1 MANTRRRPSQ
11 QLGSSRKQ
19 ANRSAKQ
26 RAARDSLEQLT
37 KESATQASQQP
48 ASNRAAAGST
58 DPLIAATER
67 MMATLN
73 GTLAPGEQPAEYAYV
88 YQYLPPYLAIPPGTP
103 MTPVSGLATALKG
116 TVTYTRLSEE
126 VMRLMFIAECGSV
139 EAGMEQARKAYAN
152 SDIKGGN
159 PDPADT
165 TLQLVDIP
173 GQSYHMRFWQGHQ
186 DAGRSIT
193 FQFCDNK
200 TRQPRRRPRGLHAY
214 FRDAL
219 DVRREI
225 KSQEYI
231 FGVDQLSKVASES
244 FVTYD
249 GYKVEVVVNN
259 VTVKMLRMPCRVTES
274 QPVTPLE
281 ELPLE
286 D

>member
-1 MANTRRRPSQ
+1 MAGTRRRSPQ
-11 QLGSSRKQ
+11 QHGSSRKQ
-19 ANRSAKQ
+19 PNRSAKQ
-26 RAARDSLEQLT
+26 RAARDQLEQAT
-37 KESATQASQQP
+37 KESATQASQQS
-48 ASNRAAAGST
+48 ASRRAAARST

-67 MMATLN
+67 MVATLN

-88 YQYLPPYLAIPPGTP
+88 YQYLPPYLAIPAGTP
-103 MTPVSGLATALKG
+103 MTTALKA
-116 TVTYTRLSEE
+116 TVTYSPLSEE

-139 EAGMEQARKAYAN
+139 EAGMEQARDVYAN
-152 SDIKGGN
+152 SDIRGGN
-159 PDPADT
+159 PDPEDT

-200 TRQPRRRPRGLHAY
+200 TRQPRRRPRGLRVY
-214 FRDAL
+214 FRDTL
-219 DVRREI
+219 NVRREI
-225 KSQEYI
+225 KSEEYI
-231 FGVDQLSKVASES
+231 FGAPQLSKVASES

-249 GYKVEVVVNN
+249 GYKVELVVNN
-259 VTVKMLRMPCRVTES
+259 VAVKMLRMPCRATES
-274 QPVTPLE
+274 QPATPLE

>member
-1 MANTRRRPSQ
+1 MANTRRKSSQ
-11 QLGSSRKQ
+11 QHGSSRKQ
-19 ANRSAKQ
+19 PHRSAKQ

-37 KESATQASQQP
+37 KESATQASQQS
-48 ASNRAAAGST
+48 ASRRAAAGST

-73 GTLAPGEQPAEYAYV
+73 GTLAPGEQPAEYAY
-88 YQYLPPYLAIPPGTP
+88 
-103 MTPVSGLATALKG
+103 G

-126 VMRLMFIAECGSV
+126 VMRLMFIAECGSI

-186 DAGRSIT
+186 DAGSSIT
-193 FQFCDNK
+193 FQFYDNK
-200 TRQPRRRPRGLHAY
+200 TRQPRRRPRALHVF

-219 DVRREI
+219 NVRREI

-249 GYKVEVVVNN
+249 GYKVELVVNN
-259 VTVKMLRMPCRVTES
+259 VAVKMLRMPCRATES
-274 QPVTPLE
+274 KPATPLE